1 METQP
6 ASNIEIILVSFR
18 LKDIIIVIFIVKLR
32 MERVEGRGKK
42 NGIM

>member
-18 LKDIIIVIFIVKLR
+18 LKDIIIVIFIVDG
-32 MERVEGRGKK
+32 ESGR
-42 NGIM
+42 

>member
-18 LKDIIIVIFIVKLR
+18 LKDIIIEIFIVKLR
-32 MERVEGRGKK
+32 MERVEGRG
-42 NGIM
+42 